1 MNNFYDRSFLFQK
14 SIEEKTLENQFDK
27 YSDNSLICKI
37 LEKIF
42 INLENLKEEKIY
54 LREFISAFLES
65 NDYDFKKINISKLGN
80 SIKEYLIMSNNRILG
95 IKNEIIEILDKIKTF
110 KNKYISLFQYKNDV
124 KSLNWLEIS
133 KEIENI
139 DFDSVF
145 DLYLNFL
152 IDKNFPLHIKVEKI
166 FFTLI
171 NWEEINQNINEFKAQ
186 HQNIK
191 TKFIFDSEQ
200 TNLLLQNLNIYNWND
215 LSKCSNDFLAF
226 LFGTN
231 IHQLLIDANFYQK
244 YYQEIVDKLN
254 DNNIDIN
261 DLKNDNKDIYILS
274 KLRKYKYD
282 ETILNKVFE
291 DRNFPQYI
299 HFSELN
305 EIFKNEQF
313 WIFIKE
319 MTILNSSGKYSFN
332 KKYHF
337 FYDKKIFNIQKI
349 LESLPE
355 IIKSEDISNFSILEK
370 EIIIDKYK
378 KIGNAYAKI
387 GFSFTDLIEK
397 EIKENFPMGYK
408 IDQLKINDDFIK
420 LEKILFE
427 KYELHLTLKKLNS
440 FWNRK
445 RLILI
450 DRGLYSH
457 YENLEEQQIECIKNM
472 KEEIINFIE
481 KEIDEK
487 SFVFYHTIFKYF
499 LIPFKNSNI
508 HNEYLVKGLVDEII
522 LSKDDRYRFARNKII
537 KKDFEENVNTN
548 IFKTIEEMKGVF
560 SIRDLLQKF
569 NGKKSYFFTQ
579 GFDKIKNKIIKLKK
593 ETFISGKWLEIK
605 EESKNDILENLFN
618 LIQNS
623 EFGIVSSQKL
633 FNNFVENYKLSYD
646 KLENYLQDEFSFF
659 SLTNYLFLNQ
669 NNYLKDFG
677 FRRPYVWN
685 KNLYDQVNKETL
697 LEAIIKSI
705 NKDIIKIDELKFLLE
720 KYEFINYQFYSEKM
734 KNLNYIRI
742 NRSEYLK
749 SELFEFNDNEIES
762 NSKIIN
768 DFFEFK
774 ESFNEKTIGLD
785 EIDYSSFEAH
795 YNFEWNKYSLTSFI
809 QRYLDD
815 FFEVK
820 DDNII
825 KIEQ

>member
-14 SIEEKTLENQFDK
+14 SLEEKTLENQFDK

-54 LREFISAFLES
+54 LREFISAFLEK
-65 NDYDFKKINISKLGN
+65 NDYDFKKINISKLRN

-95 IKNEIIEILDKIKTF
+95 IKNELLEILDKIKTF

-171 NWEEINQNINEFKAQ
+171 NWEEINKNINEFKVQ

-244 YYQEIVDKLN
+244 YYQEIADKLN

-319 MTILNSSGKYSFN
+319 MTILNSNGKYSFN

-337 FYDKKIFNIQKI
+337 FYDKKIFGIEKIMTELPNVITNKDLDNFNVLQKQ
-349 LESLPE
+349 
-355 IIKSEDISNFSILEK
+355 IIGN
-370 EIIIDKYK
+370 KYK
-378 KIGNAYAKI
+378 KIGTAYLKN
-387 GFSFTDLIEK
+387 GYSLVDLIVK
-397 EIKENFPMGYK
+397 EIRENFTFGYK
-408 IDQLKINDDFIK
+408 IDQINRSDDNKK
-420 LEKILFE
+420 LIKILFD
-427 KYELHLTLKKLNS
+427 KYEIDYENRIDS
-440 FWNRK
+440 FLERK
-445 RLILI
+445 ELILI
-450 DRGLYSH
+450 DRGLYLH
-457 YENLEEQQIECIKNM
+457 FDDVGQQQKDCINFNK
-472 KEEIINFIE
+472 KQIIDFIE
-481 KEIDEK
+481 KEINKK
-487 SFVFYHTIFKYF
+487 SFVFYNAIFNYF
-499 LIPFKNSNI
+499 IVTFKNSNI
-508 HNEYLVKGLVDEII
+508 KNRYFAKGLIDKMII
-522 LSKDDRYRFARNKII
+522 SKDDRYRTSRDKII

-623 EFGIVSSQKL
+623 EFGIVISQKL

-705 NKDIIKIDELKFLLE
+705 SKDIIKVDELKFLLE
-720 KYEFINYQFYSEKM
+720 KYEFTNYRFYSEKM

-742 NRSEYLK
+742 NKSEYLK
-749 SELFEFNDNEIES
+749 SELFEFNDKEIES
-762 NSKIIN
+762 NSEIIN

-774 ESFNEKTIGLD
+774 ETFNEKTIGLD

-820 DDNII
+820 DDNVI